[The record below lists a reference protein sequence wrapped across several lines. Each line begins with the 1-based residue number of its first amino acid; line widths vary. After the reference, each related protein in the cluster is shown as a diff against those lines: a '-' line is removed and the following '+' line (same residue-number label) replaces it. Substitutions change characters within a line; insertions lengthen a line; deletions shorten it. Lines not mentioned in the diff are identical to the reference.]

1 MRKKLANQ
9 ITADVI
15 ISKQKSLVKAR
26 FLKNI
31 IGYERVMNMCHI
43 EKNIIRLSNRMK
55 TIYLSLNIRS
65 NYIYVIR
72 R

>member
-1 MRKKLANQ
+1 MKKKLANQ

-31 IGYERVMNMCHI
+31 IGHERVMNMCHI
-43 EKNIIRLSNRMK
+43 EKK
-55 TIYLSLNIRS
+55 Y
-65 NYIYVIR
+65 YPVIK
-72 R
+72 